1 MPIVLFRVDERL
13 IHGQVV
19 VGWGGP
25 LHADRMVVVDDE
37 LAASPWE
44 QELYCL
50 GVPPEIEAAFT
61 ASERQR
67 QALFPPDL
75 PRVILSHTRPE
86 PMLGLLRRLDGG
98 PKRTTALGYIS
109 RGGTLDVP
117 GMLFANRCTWAHAV
131 GAAAGLLEIDTSTVL
146 GTAEIAAIEGRHHP
160 RVLAEETEPKRKTR

>member
-50 GVPPEIEAAFT
+50 GVPPEIEARFHSVAE
-61 ASERQR
+61 ARGELAAWR
-67 QALFPPDL
+67 AD
-75 PRVILSHTRPE
+75 
-86 PMLGLLRRLDGG
+86 
-98 PKRTTALGYIS
+98 PKRTIVLL
-109 RGGTLDVP
+109 RDV
-117 GMLFANRCTWAHAV
+117 
-131 GAAAGLLEIDTSTVL
+131 AAARRMAEGGALAGEEVNL
-146 GTAEIAAIEGRHHP
+146 GGIHHAEGRTQALPYLHLRPAEHDALHEIAALGATVAARDLP
-160 RVLAEETEPKRKTR
+160 ASRRVPLDELPCA